1 MGWVRRRNERSMGK
15 LIQFPERHKKISELN
30 EPHFAELRAEFT
42 ETLERLKAA
51 ETFEEKQ
58 DETDNLQR
66 IVQEYQLFIL
76 EEENRRHLAAS
87 SKNLRFRTSS

>member
-1 MGWVRRRNERSMGK
+1 MGK
-15 LIQFPERHKKISELN
+15 LIQFPERRRKIPELN
-30 EPHFAELRAEFT
+30 EARLAELGNEFT

-66 IVQEYQLFIL
+66 IVQEYQLMIL
-76 EEENRRHLAAS
+76 QEEDRRRLAQS
-87 SKNLRFRTSS
+87 SKNQSCREESCFKEHEIIA